1 MHLIL
6 QYWNT
11 LIHTTL
17 LPARECPSV
26 LTDES
31 IEIFIKQSEEEQ
43 DKVRTSFLEGM
54 LKRSKLK
61 DKQQWVRITQ
71 AMLTRLINQ
80 LDSYTQSKEVDHKIF
95 HLYKILIAHLENT
108 LNFIKDFFGN
118 YIDYDERVPVT
129 YLIISLKEL
138 SIQVKLLQKIIQP
151 HKPYIH
157 ALSEILANNF
167 NKFCLEN
174 KNSATY
180 NQLAYQKDLIDHL
193 MANKTL
199 ASENSISEVLFY
211 FNYNDHDYITYLKEK
226 LSSLIESLDTTKGKI
241 AALRFEQK
249 KYNQLPKRLI
259 GNLNSNTSSLIDQ
272 MNQWIEEE
280 IKFLESDP
288 IRNGTIQ
295 SIETEKIYVHVPFK
309 GSEIYLV
316 HKAFIDSGGA
326 PGETYKSLFEKTA
339 SHLTNKNQRGFS
351 TESLQKNS
359 DKVDYEAKE
368 NVKRF
373 LQKMIRNIDSY

>member
-1 MHLIL
+1 M
-6 QYWNT
+6 
-11 LIHTTL
+11 
-17 LPARECPSV
+17 
-26 LTDES
+26 
-31 IEIFIKQSEEEQ
+31 
-43 DKVRTSFLEGM
+43 
-54 LKRSKLK
+54 
-61 DKQQWVRITQ
+61 
-71 AMLTRLINQ
+71 
-80 LDSYTQSKEVDHKIF
+80 
-95 HLYKILIAHLENT
+95 
-108 LNFIKDFFGN
+108 
-118 YIDYDERVPVT
+118 
-129 YLIISLKEL
+129 
-138 SIQVKLLQKIIQP
+138 
-151 HKPYIH
+151 
-157 ALSEILANNF
+157 
-167 NKFCLEN
+167 
-174 KNSATY
+174 
-180 NQLAYQKDLIDHL
+180 
-193 MANKTL
+193 
-199 ASENSISEVLFY
+199 FY

-288 IRNGTIQ
+288 FQNGTIK